1 MRKIVL
7 AAVALFSL
15 NAHADELKT
24 FSDVANALSQGKKM
38 TFVMDLQQCRADKP
52 LPPVI
57 GSVTPNAIM
66 MIASE
71 RITASDRHFT
81 LNNPVAA
88 GSATFEYSKY
98 DINAAGTVTIKV
110 TTLAAAN
117 YEQLWN
123 GQVACDL
130 SEGFKVF
137 SGN

>member
-1 MRKIVL
+1 MRRIVL

-24 FSDVANALSQGKKM
+24 FADVASALSQGKKI

-52 LPPVI
+52 LPAVV

-81 LNNPVAA
+81 LNNPAAA
-88 GSATFEYSKY
+88 GTAVFEYSKY
-98 DINAAGTVTIKV
+98 DIRAEGSVSIKA
-110 TTLAAAN
+110 TTLDAAN
-117 YEQLWN
+117 YQQLASV
-123 GQVACDL
+123 QVDCGL
-130 SEGFKVF
+130 GEGFRVF
-137 SGN
+137 AGG